1 MRGSIKLVAALALM
15 VLSLQ
20 PLASCFSPEMTQTD
34 EECCRQ
40 MAGDCGQVSMPTS
53 HSCCRYVDR
62 PDSARPETKSS
73 RTSMTLVAVTS
84 LGAQTDGLPAP
95 SPTGLAATVA
105 AESPPGTSSRS
116 LQVLRI

>member
-20 PLASCFSPEMTQTD
+20 PLASCFSSEMTQTD

-62 PDSARPETKSS
+62 ADSARPEAKSS
-73 RTSMTLVAVTS
+73 GVSTVPVALISLDSQAFIFLASRT
-84 LGAQTDGLPAP
+84 GANI
-95 SPTGLAATVA
+95 AAT
-105 AESPPGTSSRS
+105 AESPPGSPSRF
-116 LQVLRI
+116 LQALRI